1 MERFDSLIY
10 LGNPLT
16 EWIIA
21 LAYIVGSVFVARLV
35 YRIFTKIFKKFTAS
49 TESELDDLI
58 VDSIQEPISLAF
70 ILLGFY
76 LGYSHLTFTLSG
88 EVIYQIFSVAAVLD
102 ITWLA
107 ARLLDAAIS
116 NLVKR
121 ISKGS
126 DGAMIN
132 QIAPVLKK
140 VVKAGV
146 WILGMITAMNN
157 VGFQVGPILAGAG
170 IGGLAMAMAAKD
182 FVANIFGGITVFV
195 DKPFTVGDRI
205 KVSGIDGT
213 VLEIGIRS
221 TRIITLEGRTVTI
234 PNHQFTDSVVE
245 NVTAEPSRKV
255 KIALGLTYDTPPEK
269 VQLAV
274 NILRDIVGENPDT
287 ENDFTVW
294 FSSFGD
300 FSLNVS
306 CTYYIKKTGHWANTP
321 GEINMSILEKFNA
334 EKLDFAFPT
343 QTIITESANP

>member
-1 MERFDSLIY
+1 MERFDSIIY
-10 LGNPLT
+10 FGNPLT

-21 LAYIVGSVFVARLV
+21 LAYVVASVFLARLV
-35 YRIFTKIFKKFTAS
+35 YRIFAQILKKLTAS
-49 TESELDDLI
+49 TKSELDDLI
-58 VDSIQEPISLAF
+58 VDSIQEPVSLAF

-76 LGYSHLTFTLSG
+76 LGYSHLTFDASG
-88 EVIYQIFSVAAVLD
+88 VVMGQIFSVAAVLD
-102 ITWLA
+102 ITWLV
-107 ARLLDAAIS
+107 ARLLDAVVS

-126 DGAMIN
+126 DVSMIN
-132 QIAPVLKK
+132 QISPILRK
-140 VVKAGV
+140 VMKFGV
-146 WILGMITAMNN
+146 WIMGIITAMNN
-157 VGFQVGPILAGAG
+157 VGFDVGAMLAGVG

-195 DKPFTVGDRI
+195 DKPFKVGDRI

-221 TRIITLEGRTVTI
+221 TRIKTLEGRTVTI

-255 KIALGLTYDTPPEK
+255 KVVLGLTYDTPPEK
-269 VQLAV
+269 IQLAI
-274 NILRDIVGENPDT
+274 NILREIIGGNPET
-287 ENDFTVW
+287 EQDFTVW

-300 FSLNVS
+300 FSLNIS
-306 CTYYIKKTGHWANTP
+306 SIYYVKKSGHWANTP
-321 GEINMSILEKFNA
+321 GAVNMEILEKFNS

-343 QTIITESANP
+343 QTIITESSNS